1 MILPATDTFF
11 FKGDDRADVIEITSA
26 GGGFNIFLASSIK
39 YWVTSMFLKAV
50 ITFVLEVT
58 TIISV
63 FSIFVIISLSI
74 TLAPF

>member
-1 MILPATDTFF
+1 MAWSPHLYTT
-11 FKGDDRADVIEITSA
+11 GDDRADVIEITSA
-26 GGGFNIFLASSIK
+26 GGGFNIFLVSSIK
-39 YWVTSMFLKAV
+39 SWVTSMFLKAV

-58 TIISV
+58 TIIFSV